1 MKKNK
6 LSINIISSFNHA
18 NFCGL
23 LKNSKFYDWAINEAN
38 YNQVFQTLTNPR
50 EKIWK
55 NKKDITLVWTTPE
68 SISPEFKKLLDR
80 QPIKIKKI
88 KEEVASFCSTLKL
101 IKKNSNIVIIPK
113 WILREP
119 IVNNI
124 ALAYSKQLG
133 LEYNLSLMNYYLF
146 EELGNEKNF
155 HILNSS
161 KWVENC
167 GTAKAYN
174 SKLWY
179 LMKCPFSNDFFNE
192 AISDI
197 TNLYASIKG
206 LTKKLL
212 VLDLDN
218 TLWGGIVGE
227 VGWKKL
233 RIGGHDYLG
242 EAFLDFQL
250 KIKALKDQGIVLALA
265 SKNEKATAIDAIN
278 NHPEMVLSMNDFATY
293 RINWEDKAKNI
304 SEMVN
309 ELNLGLQSVVFF
321 DDSSFERERVRAIL
335 PEVFV
340 PDLPKDPTEYSNFI
354 SKLHCFDSSFITDE
368 DKQRSDLYKSEFK
381 RTKLKNK
388 YKSLSSWIDT
398 LNLEVLIENITSKN
412 SPRTLQLINKTNQ
425 MNLSTRR
432 LTEKEFNTW
441 VTKKNNFMWTIRAKD
456 KFGDY
461 GIIGILSITI
471 KDKLAYL
478 VDFIFSCRIVG
489 RFIEDSTIQFLKEF
503 ASKHSLK
510 KINGLYKKTKKNS
523 LIYKFLQRLNIIK
536 KNTNSFIII
545 PSKEKIKLPNI
556 KITQPK
562 FKRKQ

>member
-88 KEEVASFCSTLKL
+88 KEEVTSFCSTLKL

-321 DDSSFERERVRAIL
+321 DDSSFERERVRTIL

-398 LNLEVLIENITSKN
+398 LNLEVLIENITNKN

-562 FKRKQ
+562 FKRK

>member
-562 FKRKQ
+562 FKRK